1 MTPAE
6 RAAALDLAREVTG
19 YPSSPNGLAI
29 GLAAGLLEEH
39 AEVLAGRAEIQRLT
53 DDATTCTALAIRNA
67 SAFARDLTAAQGTIA
82 RLRADLL
89 AVHETHRAT
98 SERLAAVLAGVER
111 VIAEA
116 RGV

>member
-1 MTPAE
+1 MTPAQ
-6 RAAALDLAREVTG
+6 RDAAHALAQQIHGADTTDRDSL
-19 YPSSPNGLAI
+19 
-29 GLAAGLLEEH
+29 LAAGLLAER

-53 DDATTCTALAIRNA
+53 DDATTCAALAIRNA
-67 SAFARDLTAAQGTIA
+67 SAFARDLTAAQGAIA
-82 RLRADLL
+82 RRRADLL
-89 AVHETHRAT
+89 AVHETHMAT